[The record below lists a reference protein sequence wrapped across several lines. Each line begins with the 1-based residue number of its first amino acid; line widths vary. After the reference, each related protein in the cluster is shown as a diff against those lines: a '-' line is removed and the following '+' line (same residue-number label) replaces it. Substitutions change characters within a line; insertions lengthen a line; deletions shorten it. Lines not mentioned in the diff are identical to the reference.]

1 MVRGAGVA
9 LACLASTPTSRSRLL
24 FAAYAVGWKL
34 DKPGLQVFVV
44 VPDTDEPWKRAS
56 VPFVTSV
63 TSWSAVM
70 VVAASA
76 LRRTVLPAPVSALLF
91 GGAVLVADSVLA
103 DLGEARDA
111 KKAEESR
118 VAVQADDA

>member
-1 MVRGAGVA
+1 MKVRPGAGPGLGVA
-9 LACLASTPTSRSRLL
+9 LAGLASTPTARSRVL

-34 DKPGLQVFVV
+34 DKPGLQVYVV

-56 VPFVTSV
+56 VPFMTSV

-70 VVAASA
+70 LVAASA

-91 GGAVLVADSVLA
+91 GGAILVADSVLA
-103 DLGEARDA
+103 DMGEARHA
-111 KKAEESR
+111 RKLLVR
-118 VAVQADDA
+118 

>member
-1 MVRGAGVA
+1 M
-9 LACLASTPTSRSRLL
+9 
-24 FAAYAVGWKL
+24 GWKL

-70 VVAASA
+70 LVAASA
-76 LRRTVLPAPVSALLF
+76 LRRTALPAPVSALLF

-103 DLGEARDA
+103 DMGEARDA
-111 KKAEESR
+111 KEAAESGAAAES
-118 VAVQADDA
+118 DDADRGRPC

>member
-1 MVRGAGVA
+1 M
-9 LACLASTPTSRSRLL
+9 
-24 FAAYAVGWKL
+24 GWKL

-56 VPFVTSV
+56 VPFMTSV

-70 VVAASA
+70 LVAASA

-111 KKAEESR
+111 KDAAESG
-118 VAVQADDA
+118 AADVPRR